1 MGYLPS
7 SKFGDCT
14 QCPAKNTACVKVG
27 KNLFCLPCHRANKNQ
42 SQVTKAKERDNE
54 RLKASMLNR
63 SPKEKKQIKQSVR
76 TSVRSLVSSEGN
88 KEVMSKSKLL
98 KLSDAAFSRYVIKR
112 DTVKGKITCPC
123 CGNEFDVLQV
133 NNDGE
138 KVVQNLHL
146 VSRKVYSLRFDED
159 NAHAGDSYCN
169 LQMHLFPDGKEYK
182 NYREYLVNKIGETA
196 VAEMEIAHRR
206 INKLEETVLKNVIE
220 FYSH

>member
-1 MGYLPS
+1 MSFIAKSKWGNCSQCS
-7 SKFGDCT
+7 S
-14 QCPAKNTACVKVG
+14 NNVACVKVG

-54 RLKASMLNR
+54 RLKASMANR

-88 KEVMSKSKLL
+88 KDVMNKSKLL
-98 KLSDAAFSRYVIKR
+98 KLADAAFSRYVIKR
-112 DTVKGKITCPC
+112 DTVNGKITCPC
-123 CGNEFDVLQV
+123 CRKTFDVLEV
-133 NNDGE
+133 NKNGE
-138 KVVQNLHL
+138 KIVQNLHF

-169 LQMHLFPDGKEYK
+169 LQMHLFPDGQQYK

-196 VAEMEIAHRR
+196 VAEMELAHRK
-206 INKLEETVLKNVIE
+206 INKLEETQLKNVIE
-220 FYSH
+220 FYG